1 MVCKSRKKEERQKDC
16 LIIMH
21 MGWFVVILVVKK
33 EKCFCSAIP
42 FHSTTVCYT
51 IQECNNV
58 FPKPPHTHTH
68 TFIYTHSHRQHP
80 YHLISTTPTTRQ
92 WNYHYSFHIHTVHDT
107 WFCSSSC
114 ILLQW
119 LRDFASWTS
128 HPILP
133 CPVLSTSKE
142 LFLVLH
148 TYIRIICPWR
158 SATCS
163 LSTTFANWLLAVQA
177 YAHFAGRSRTN
188 YMYSSS
194 KRTVGTRNKRR
205 ISTAVLCSRSALFCS
220 VLLLC
225 SILLYY
231 TTCDCLWNGRFPD
244 TTQGW
249 YCFKQD
255 ALFFIK
261 TPPVRVVLVY
271 TCSCSPCCIA
281 DRFPFSSLLSGTSR
295 LLFKMWASCRT
306 AVVRLLLSP

>member
-1 MVCKSRKKEERQKDC
+1 MVRKSRKKDKRIAWSSCIWVGLLLFLLWRRKSV
-16 LIIMH
+16 
-21 MGWFVVILVVKK
+21 FVLLYP
-33 EKCFCSAIP
+33 FIP
-42 FHSTTVCYT
+42 PQCVTPSKNATT
-51 IQECNNV
+51 
-58 FPKPPHTHTH
+58 FSKSHHTHTH
-68 TFIYTHSHRQHP
+68 TYIY
-80 YHLISTTPTTRQ
+80 
-92 WNYHYSFHIHTVHDT
+92 IHTYIQSHAASI
-107 WFCSSSC
+107 SSDIYDPNHTSME
-114 ILLQW
+114 LPL
-119 LRDFASWTS
+119 FTS
-128 HPILP
+128 HPYRTRHLVLFIIMYSASMIKGVCFLNIP
-133 CPVLSTSKE
+133 SHPVLSCPQAKNCSWS
-142 LFLVLH
+142 
-148 TYIRIICPWR
+148 YIRIICPWR
-158 SATCS
+158 SATCY
-163 LSTTFANWLLAVQA
+163 LSTTFANWLGCSSMHTLLVALERTICTL
-177 YAHFAGRSRTN
+177 HPNGRSC
-188 YMYSSS
+188 
-194 KRTVGTRNKRR
+194 TRNKRR

-295 LLFKMWASCRT
+295 LFFKMWASCRT